1 MPSRRVGPHG
11 VRRSAGARREGR
23 CHALRGP
30 GSRASR
36 PTKPAER
43 SEALVEVLTTSL
55 EHEPAA
61 DLERAWLDE
70 VRQRVDRFDAGETEA
85 IDWAEARR
93 RIRDKYGFE

>member
-1 MPSRRVGPHG
+1 M
-11 VRRSAGARREGR
+11 
-23 CHALRGP
+23 
-30 GSRASR
+30 
-36 PTKPAER
+36 
-43 SEALVEVLTTSL
+43 EVLTTSL

>member
-1 MPSRRVGPHG
+1 MWGRTAFVDPLARVGRGG
-11 VRRSAGARREGR
+11 VTLCEAPGP
-23 CHALRGP
+23 ALRGP
-30 GSRASR
+30 RNPPSG
-36 PTKPAER
+36 
-43 SEALVEVLTTSL
+43 EALVEVLTTSL